1 MDRLIVKDRR
11 ILLFAGILT
20 SAVFGIFICF
30 SAAERIRN
38 QERFLLVICM
48 VIFGGGILAG
58 LYLIFRYFRKR
69 LIFAE
74 NKVTCVPVF
83 GRRRWFSYSE
93 TAKLRIT
100 VFYGIS
106 VYEVLD
112 GGDKRL
118 AVFHKHMT
126 GCDEAVHVLMRKGVR
141 IDTLQK
147 KGRFREEETGIDR
160 KVTKGRRREADYIK
174 RKWKITQIDRER
186 NYVLLMSRGMIFLA
200 VTAVLLP
207 VKLRLSVYLVI
218 LWTIWAAY
226 LILYPRMTVDPSA
239 VKGISRYYITAPR
252 AAYAASALALL
263 FMTKTLNIP
272 DNKEYFRFIF
282 IYTAV
287 LLVPY
292 IAALYIKG
300 MHERWSK
307 ALLVVFGAFVIAAST
322 VNAVNYVATV
332 EEGEHRWV
340 AVTGKSREHIPGGAT
355 SYYVYVSVDGNERL
369 LSVSAGLY
377 QSAEK
382 GDELRLCRN
391 NSIFGY
397 EYWVL
402 HE

>member
-93 TAKLRIT
+93 MAKLRIT

-118 AVFHKHMT
+118 AVFHKHMK

-147 KGRFREEETGIDR
+147 KGRVREEETGIDR

-355 SYYVYVSVDGNERL
+355 SYYVHVSVDGNERL

>member
-1 MDRLIVKDRR
+1 MDKLIVKDRR
-11 ILLFAGILT
+11 NLLLAGIFI
-20 SAVFGIFICF
+20 SVVFGIFTCF

-38 QERFLLVICM
+38 QERFLSVICM
-48 VIFGGGILAG
+48 VIFGGGMLAG
-58 LYLIFRYFRKR
+58 FYLIFRYFRKR

-74 NKVTCVPVF
+74 NKVTCVSAL
-83 GRRRWFSYSE
+83 GRRKCFSYSE
-93 TAKLRIT
+93 VAKLRIT
-100 VFYGIS
+100 VFYGIP
-106 VYEVLD
+106 VYEILD
-112 GGDKRL
+112 GGEKRL
-118 AVFHKHMT
+118 AVFHKHMK
-126 GCDEAVHVLMRKGVR
+126 GCDEAVHVLMQEGVR

-147 KGRFREEETGIDR
+147 KGRFREKETGIDR

-200 VTAVLLP
+200 AAAILLP
-207 VKLRLSVYLVI
+207 AKLRLSVYLVI

-226 LILYPRMTVDPSA
+226 LILYPKMTIDPSA
-239 VKGISRYYITAPR
+239 VKGVSRYYITAPR

-282 IYTAV
+282 IYTVV

-300 MHERWSK
+300 MRERWSK

-322 VNAVNYVATV
+322 VNAVNYVATAG
-332 EEGEHRWV
+332 EGEHRQV
-340 AVTGKSREHIPGGAT
+340 TVTGKSREHIPGGGT
-355 SYYVYVSVDGNERL
+355 SYYVHVSVEGKERL

-382 GDELRLCRN
+382 GDELKLCRN

-397 EYWVL
+397 EYWIL